1 MTMTAEPFPVR
12 ALAGR
17 LARQAE
23 RDAKMR
29 QLLVGFEYDPGE
41 RWKDQAGC
49 SGASTDLF
57 VLLDA
62 KETEM
67 SSSQVADE
75 NARRNAIARRKFCE
89 NGCAVVAECLGYALL
104 HEMQGTWA
112 GELFTMAD
120 IYAARRVRK
129 QLFEESL

>member
-1 MTMTAEPFPVR
+1 MTLTAEPFPAR

-29 QLLVGFEYDPGE
+29 QLLVGFGYDPGD
-41 RWKDQAGC
+41 RWKERAGC
-49 SGASTDLF
+49 SGADTELF
-57 VLLDA
+57 ILVDA
-62 KETEM
+62 KESEM
-67 SSSQVADE
+67 SSGQVAEE
-75 NARRNAIARRKFCE
+75 NLRRNAIARRKFCE
-89 NGCAVVAECLGYALL
+89 KACPVVAECLGYALT

-129 QLFEESL
+129 QLAEEAL